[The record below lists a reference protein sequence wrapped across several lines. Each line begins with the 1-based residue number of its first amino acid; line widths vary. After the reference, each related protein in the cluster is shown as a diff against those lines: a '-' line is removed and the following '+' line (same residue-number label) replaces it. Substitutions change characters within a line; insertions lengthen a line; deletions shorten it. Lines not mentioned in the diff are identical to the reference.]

1 MNFFSVYSSQRLK
14 LSAVGASSTTGT
26 AGVRAGLFKMAS
38 NIRRITRCF
47 SSLRQSFPLYSKIDL
62 NYHLNAISRSITI
75 LSRCNL
81 SNAASQVKTSED
93 EVESGQKETKI
104 PILSDFENR
113 NPRNPEYFG
122 YNKPRGYATQK
133 YRKDFYNK

>member
-1 MNFFSVYSSQRLK
+1 
-14 LSAVGASSTTGT
+14 
-26 AGVRAGLFKMAS
+26 MAS

>member
-1 MNFFSVYSSQRLK
+1 MSCNTRLVSVRIRL
-14 LSAVGASSTTGT
+14 
-26 AGVRAGLFKMAS
+26 RKMAAFRVK
-38 NIRRITRCF
+38 NISCCF
-47 SSLRQSFPLYSKIDL
+47 SSLRQSFLQNNRIDL
-62 NYHLNAISRSITI
+62 NDLPRLVLI

-81 SNAASQVKTSED
+81 SIAAREVKSSED
-93 EVESGQKETKI
+93 ADESYPKKTKI

-133 YRKDFYNK
+133 YRKDYYNK

>member
-14 LSAVGASSTTGT
+14 LSAVGASSTTGP
-26 AGVRAGLFKMAS
+26 ASVRARLFKMAS

-62 NYHLNAISRSITI
+62 NVISRSITI